1 MNPDLKINIFNKWNK
16 MVKKY
21 GSKSIIK
28 KQNNTLFAENLDGLS
43 VFMSRFLKPDGQF
56 NLNYYLMSK
65 IQVQNKKKLFFL
77 ALITFIEDKQT
88 LDYEEE
94 IPDCQCT
101 DNEFISLSF
110 GDYESYAV
118 VLCNFFQL

>member
-28 KQNNTLFAENLDGLS
+28 KQNNTLFPENLDGLS

-56 NLNYYLMSK
+56 NLNYY
-65 IQVQNKKKLFFL
+65 
-77 ALITFIEDKQT
+77 
-88 LDYEEE
+88 
-94 IPDCQCT
+94 
-101 DNEFISLSF
+101 
-110 GDYESYAV
+110 
-118 VLCNFFQL
+118 